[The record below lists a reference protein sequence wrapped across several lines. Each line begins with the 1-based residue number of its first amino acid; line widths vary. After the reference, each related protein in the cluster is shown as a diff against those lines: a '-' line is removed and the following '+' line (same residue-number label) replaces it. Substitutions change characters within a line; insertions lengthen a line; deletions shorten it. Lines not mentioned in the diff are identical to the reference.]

1 MINYSIYLRTNPM
14 DKEEA
19 PKAYGVAQYNSVMT
33 IDKFAAHIAS
43 HGSVY
48 SRADIA
54 AVLTLAVD
62 CLYEQLLAGLKIE
75 LGDLGAFCISLNCKG
90 ADSAEEFNPATHI
103 KRVKARWEM
112 GDKFLTLT
120 EEAVFHLVA
129 NRKQQAAVLKA
140 VKAGDTS
147 VDLTPGTT
155 AGGPTSGGSEEPDNG
170 GGGDNGGATG
180 GNPL

>member
-43 HGSVY
+43 HGCVY

-62 CLYEQLLAGLKIE
+62 CLYEQLLAGQKIE

-112 GDKFLTLT
+112 GDKFMNLT

-140 VKAGDTS
+140 VKAGDTT
-147 VDLTPGTT
+147 VDLTTGTT
-155 AGGPTSGGSEEPDNG
+155 SGGTTSGGSEEPDNSS
-170 GGGDNGGATG
+170 GDNGGATG

>member
-19 PKAYGVAQYNSVMT
+19 PKAYGVAQYNSVMSL
-33 IDKFAAHIAS
+33 DKFAAHIAS

-62 CLYEQLLAGLKIE
+62 CIHEQLLAGQKIE
-75 LGDLGAFCISLNCKG
+75 LGDLGAFSVTLQTKG
-90 ADSAEEFNPATHI
+90 AKSAEEFNPAVHI
-103 KRVKARWEM
+103 KRVRARWEM
-112 GDKFLTLT
+112 GDKFLNLT
-120 EEAVFHLVA
+120 NEAEFNLVA

-140 VKAGDTS
+140 VKAGDTT
-147 VDLTPGTT
+147 VDLTTGTS
-155 AGGPTSGGSEEPDNG
+155 SGGSSTTDPDTG
-170 GGGDNGGATG
+170 DGGDGGTG
-180 GNPL
+180 SNPL

>member
-1 MINYSIYLRTNPM
+1 MINYSIYLRSNPM

-43 HGSVY
+43 HGCVY

-62 CLYEQLLAGLKIE
+62 CLYEQLLAGQKIE

-90 ADSAEEFNPATHI
+90 ADSAEEFNPAVHI

-112 GDKFLTLT
+112 GDKFLNLT
-120 EEAVFHLVA
+120 DEAVFHLVA

-147 VDLTPGTT
+147 VDLTTGTT
-155 AGGPTSGGSEEPDNG
+155 SGGTTSGGSDEPDN

>member
-43 HGSVY
+43 HGCVY

-62 CLYEQLLAGLKIE
+62 CLYEYWCPLKLFVAKE
-75 LGDLGAFCISLNCKG
+75 MS
-90 ADSAEEFNPATHI
+90 FN
-103 KRVKARWEM
+103 R
-112 GDKFLTLT
+112 
-120 EEAVFHLVA
+120 
-129 NRKQQAAVLKA
+129 
-140 VKAGDTS
+140 
-147 VDLTPGTT
+147 
-155 AGGPTSGGSEEPDNG
+155 
-170 GGGDNGGATG
+170 
-180 GNPL
+180 

>member
-1 MINYSIYLRTNPM
+1 MINYSIYLRSNPM

-43 HGSVY
+43 HGCVY

-62 CLYEQLLAGLKIE
+62 CLYEQLLAGQKIE

-90 ADSAEEFNPATHI
+90 ADSAEEFNPAVHI

-112 GDKFLTLT
+112 GDKFLNLT
-120 EEAVFHLVA
+120 DEAVFHLVA

-140 VKAGDTS
+140 VKSGDTT
-147 VDLTPGTT
+147 VDLNAGTSSGGTT
-155 AGGPTSGGSEEPDNG
+155 PGGSEEPDNS
-170 GGGDNGGATG
+170 GDNGGATG

>member
-62 CLYEQLLAGLKIE
+62 CLYEQLLAGQKIE

-112 GDKFLTLT
+112 GDKFMNLT

-140 VKAGDTS
+140 VKAGDTT
-147 VDLTPGTT
+147 VDLTTGTT
-155 AGGPTSGGSEEPDNG
+155 SGGTTSGGSDEPDND
-170 GGGDNGGATG
+170 GGDNGGATG